1 MVQGYA
7 QANTPNPSG
16 RSSNYGNQ
24 GGYFRGSKLL
34 QSISPY
40 SRSHLHEQWGVC
52 QTEGLKLREPSEIR
66 RETGV
71 LMLTISSLKRFYYI
85 PGVTDMRCGYSR
97 LLQIVKQMTH
107 HDPYN
112 GDVFVFMSKDRRKV
126 KMVHF
131 ENHAYYIHEKVFTNG
146 YSFMLLEYRNENGLN
161 SYNKTNWQMIYKKLR
176 SGCLIISQKR

>member
-7 QANTPNPSG
+7 QADTPNPSG
-16 RSSNYGNQ
+16 WSSSLGSQ
-24 GGYFRGSKLL
+24 GGSPRGSNTL
-34 QSISPY
+34 QSLSSY
-40 SRSHLHEQWGVC
+40 SCNHLYEQWRIY
-52 QTEGLKLREPSEIR
+52 QAEELKLREPSEIR
-66 RETGV
+66 RETGG
-71 LMLTISSLKRFYYI
+71 LMLTISGLKRFYYI

-146 YSFMLLEYRNENGLN
+146 YSFMLLEYRDENGMK
-161 SYNKTNWQMIYKKLR
+161 SYRMDWKDLVAVLESPVVKKLR
-176 SGCLIISQKR
+176 LK

>member
-1 MVQGYA
+1 MVQGYT
-7 QANTPNPSG
+7 QANTPNPSEWC
-16 RSSNYGNQ
+16 SSFGSQ
-24 GGYFRGSKLL
+24 GEKSWGTTIHQR
-34 QSISPY
+34 ISPY
-40 SRSHLHEQWGVC
+40 NCNHQHEQRCVC
-52 QTEGLKLREPSEIR
+52 QTEELKLREPSGIR
-66 RETGV
+66 RETGGS
-71 LMLTISSLKRFYYI
+71 MLTISGLKRFYYI

-146 YSFMLLEYRNENGLN
+146 YRFMLLEYRDENGLK
-161 SYNKTNWQMIYKKLR
+161 SYRMDWKDLVAVLESPVVKTLR
-176 SGCLIISQKR
+176 LR

>member
-16 RSSNYGNQ
+16 WCSGVRIQ
-24 GGYFRGSKLL
+24 GRNSKGSDIL
-34 QSISPY
+34 QRISPH
-40 SRSHLHEQWGVC
+40 SCNHLHEQWCVN
-52 QTEGLKLREPSEIR
+52 QAEELKLREPSEIR
-66 RETGV
+66 RETGG
-71 LMLTISSLKRFYYI
+71 LMLTISGLKRFYYI
-85 PGVTDMRCGYSR
+85 PEVTDMRCGYSR

-146 YSFMLLEYRNENGLN
+146 YSFMLLEYRDENGLK
-161 SYNKTNWQMIYKKLR
+161 SYRMDWKDLVAVLESPVVKKLR
-176 SGCLIISQKR
+176 LK

>member
-1 MVQGYA
+1 MVQGYT
-7 QANTPNPSG
+7 QANTPDPSVW
-16 RSSNYGNQ
+16 SSDFGSQ
-24 GGYFRGSKLL
+24 GGKSWGTTIHQR
-34 QSISPY
+34 ISPY
-40 SRSHLHEQWGVC
+40 NCNHQHEQRCVC
-52 QTEGLKLREPSEIR
+52 QTEELKLRESFEIR
-66 RETGV
+66 RETGG
-71 LMLTISSLKRFYYI
+71 LMLTISGLKRFYYI

-146 YSFMLLEYRNENGLN
+146 YKFMLLEYRDENDLK
-161 SYNKTNWQMIYKKLR
+161 SYRMDWKDLVAVLESPVVKKLR
-176 SGCLIISQKR
+176 LK

>member
-1 MVQGYA
+1 MVQGYT

-16 RSSNYGNQ
+16 WCPGNQ
-24 GGYFRGSKLL
+24 GRLFRGSSTL
-34 QSISPY
+34 QGVSPY
-40 SRSHLHEQWGVC
+40 SRNHLYEQWC
-52 QTEGLKLREPSEIR
+52 IYQAEELKLRKPSEIR
-66 RETGV
+66 REAGGS
-71 LMLTISSLKRFYYI
+71 MLTISGLKRFYYI

-131 ENHAYYIHEKVFTNG
+131 ESHAYYIHEKVFTNG
-146 YSFMLLEYRNENGLN
+146 YRFMLLEYRDENGLK
-161 SYNKTNWQMIYKKLR
+161 SYRMDWKDLVAVLESPVVKTLR
-176 SGCLIISQKR
+176 LK

>member
-7 QANTPNPSG
+7 QANTPNPSRWCPG
-16 RSSNYGNQ
+16 IGIKGGNS
-24 GGYFRGSKLL
+24 RGTNTFPG
-34 QSISPY
+34 ISPNSCNY
-40 SRSHLHEQWGVC
+40 LHEQWCVY
-52 QTEGLKLREPSEIR
+52 QAEELKLREPSEIR
-66 RETGV
+66 RETGGP
-71 LMLTISSLKRFYYI
+71 MLTISGLKRFYYI
-85 PGVTDMRCGYSR
+85 PGITDMRCGYNR

-146 YSFMLLEYRNENGLN
+146 YSFMLLEYCDEKGLK
-161 SYNKTNWQMIYKKLR
+161 SYRMDWKDLVAVLESPVVKKLR
-176 SGCLIISQKR
+176 LK

>member
-1 MVQGYA
+1 MVQGYT
-7 QANTPNPSG
+7 QANTPNPSEWC
-16 RSSNYGNQ
+16 SSFGSQ
-24 GGYFRGSKLL
+24 GGKSWGTTIHQR
-34 QSISPY
+34 ISPY
-40 SRSHLHEQWGVC
+40 NCNHQHEQRCVC
-52 QTEGLKLREPSEIR
+52 QTEELKLRESFEIR
-66 RETGV
+66 RETGG
-71 LMLTISSLKRFYYI
+71 LMLTISGLKRFYYI

-146 YSFMLLEYRNENGLN
+146 YKFMLLEYRDENDLK
-161 SYNKTNWQMIYKKLR
+161 SYRMDWKDLVAVLESPVVKKLR
-176 SGCLIISQKR
+176 LK

>member
-1 MVQGYA
+1 MVQRYT
-7 QANTPNPSG
+7 QANTPNPSEWC
-16 RSSNYGNQ
+16 SSFGSQ
-24 GGYFRGSKLL
+24 GGKSWRTTIH
-34 QSISPY
+34 QRISPY
-40 SRSHLHEQWGVC
+40 NCNHQHEQRCVC
-52 QTEGLKLREPSEIR
+52 QTEELKLRKSFEIR
-66 RETGV
+66 RETGGS
-71 LMLTISSLKRFYYI
+71 MLTISGLKRFYYI

-146 YSFMLLEYRNENGLN
+146 YKFMLLEYRNDIGFV
-161 SYNKTNWQMIYKKLR
+161 SAKQI
-176 SGCLIISQKR
+176 

>member
-1 MVQGYA
+1 MVQGYT

-16 RSSNYGNQ
+16 RCPGIGNQ
-24 GGYFRGSKLL
+24 GTLFRGSNTF
-34 QSISPY
+34 QGVGSY
-40 SRSHLHEQWGVC
+40 SCNHLYEQWCVY
-52 QTEGLKLREPSEIR
+52 QAEELKLREPSGIR
-66 RETGV
+66 RETGGS
-71 LMLTISSLKRFYYI
+71 MLTISGLKRFYYI

-146 YSFMLLEYRNENGLN
+146 YRFMLLEYRDENGLK
-161 SYNKTNWQMIYKKLR
+161 SYRMDWKDLVAVLESPVVKTLR
-176 SGCLIISQKR
+176 LR

>member
-7 QANTPNPSG
+7 QANTPDPGGWCPGIGIRGGNSG
-16 RSSNYGNQ
+16 GADT
-24 GGYFRGSKLL
+24 L
-34 QSISPY
+34 QRISPY
-40 SRSHLHEQWGVC
+40 GSNHLHEQRC
-52 QTEGLKLREPSEIR
+52 LRQAEGLKLRESPEVR
-66 RETGV
+66 RETGG
-71 LMLTISSLKRFYYI
+71 LMLTISGLKRFYYI

-146 YSFMLLEYRNENGLN
+146 YSFMLLEYKDENGLK
-161 SYNKTNWQMIYKKLR
+161 SYRMDWKDLVAVLESPVVKKLR
-176 SGCLIISQKR
+176 LK